1 MTKPLRGQ
9 HVPYAAIDDASLQ
22 TGQSPAKANDVQVGG
37 DHYKNAANYNHWDLA
52 TDVGMRHLEGAATKY
67 LSRFGNK
74 AGESAVKDL
83 NKARHYVYKLI
94 EVYDDDRIEPLDYV
108 QDLLGIKNIDTNV
121 SKFLD
126 TLTGPPSSDTAK
138 NCIRLLSVW
147 DSEQDLRAVLHYID
161 ALIEEH
167 EDDQE

>member
-1 MTKPLRGQ
+1 MNDTK
-9 HVPYAAIDDASLQ
+9 
-22 TGQSPAKANDVQVGG
+22 SPASANAIQIGG

-74 AGESAVKDL
+74 AGESATKDL

-94 EVYDDDRIEPLDYV
+94 EVYEEDRIEPLDYV
-108 QDLLGIKNIDTNV
+108 QDLLGIKGIDLNV
-121 SKFLD
+121 NKFIS
-126 TLTGPPSSDTAK
+126 TLTGLPATDEAR

-147 DSEQDLRAVLHYID
+147 DSVQDLHAVIHYID
-161 ALIEEH
+161 TMIERYAG
-167 EDDQE
+167 DQE